1 MILVGV
7 LALGGGGYFAYTNFL
22 QDAPVE
28 EATSEEGA
36 PAEGDKAL
44 DELPEDV
51 GIMYAINPFTVNL
64 AGSSGK
70 FFLKVTVSLE
80 LSAPEVNYG
89 T

>member
-51 GIMYAINPFTVNL
+51 GIMYAIKTFTVNL
-64 AGSSGK
+64 AGSSK
-70 FFLKVTVSLE
+70 KRFLKVTVSPE
-80 LSAPEVNYG
+80 LSAPEVSYG

>member
-1 MILVGV
+1 LILVGV

-44 DELPEDV
+44 DELPRGCWHYV
-51 GIMYAINPFTVNL
+51 RY
-64 AGSSGK
+64 
-70 FFLKVTVSLE
+70 
-80 LSAPEVNYG
+80 
-89 T
+89 